1 MTKKAILQTGAKQKK
16 QNIYAARSQKKRRR
30 ILRRSVLFLLLVMAI
45 LVLYRRRDSWMPGL
59 DASGGQTQQG
69 KEGKFPLY
77 VPGSS
82 EYQMG
87 AADGKLAVLT
97 DSYLYFYQTGGG
109 QVSARQHTYGSAMLQ
124 TAGSYTLVYESG
136 GEHFRLDTPSKQ
148 IFEKTAADPIIFGRV
163 SDQGKVALVTG
174 SETGACK
181 MLVFNAKGQ
190 QLYARNCVEDL
201 SDICFHKD
209 GGGCYAVSV
218 FMQEGT
224 LKSVVNSYSF
234 TEKED
239 LWHSQ
244 TLDMLAVSVY
254 NTSEGNTF
262 VFGDTRCAFLDAQG
276 KVTGIYEYPKSLSG
290 CAFRDQTAVLLLSDQ
305 ERRSSS
311 VVILDGNTQSPVVR
325 SYEKEIKAVG
335 LLSDS
340 TVLVQLR
347 SKLERLSETGRVLE
361 EKEISDSYEGF
372 STVGSYIFLHG
383 YQHIDRT
390 ELKK

>member
-1 MTKKAILQTGAKQKK
+1 MAKKAKQQGGAVKEKK

-30 ILRRSVLFLLLVMAI
+30 ILRRSIIFLLLVMAVM
-45 LVLYRRRDSWMPGL
+45 VLYRRRDSWMPGL
-59 DASGGQTQQG
+59 DASGRQSQQQ
-69 KEGKFPLY
+69 EGKFPLY
-77 VPGSS
+77 IPGSS

-87 AADGKLAVLT
+87 AADGKLVVLT
-97 DSYLYFYQTGGG
+97 DSYLNFYQTGGG
-109 QVSARQHTYGSAMLQ
+109 QVAARQHTYGSAMLQ
-124 TAGSYTLVYESG
+124 TAGNYALVYENG
-136 GEHFRLDTPSKQ
+136 GTRFRLDTPGKAV
-148 IFEKTAADPIIFGRV
+148 FEKTVSDPIIFGRV

-174 SETGACK
+174 SETCACR

-201 SDICFHKD
+201 SDICFRSD

-218 FMQEGT
+218 FMQEGS

-234 TEKED
+234 TSKDD

-244 TLDMLAVSVY
+244 ALDMLAVSVY
-254 NTSEGNTF
+254 NTSEGNAF
-262 VFGDTRCAFLDAQG
+262 VFGDTRCVFLDRDGA
-276 KVTGIYEYPKSLSG
+276 VTGSYEYPKSLSG

-311 VVILDGNTQSPVVR
+311 VVILDGSTQSPVVR

-335 LLSDS
+335 LLSDG
-340 TVLVQLR
+340 TILVQLR

-372 STVGSYIFLHG
+372 RSVGSYIFLHG

-390 ELKK
+390 ELHK